1 MSSFDSGDA
10 SNNDG
15 EPAMVDRLPTASLE
29 GHRDLAHPRAYMQ
42 RGQTPMPLYL
52 TNRSLDP
59 LRGHRNLAHPRAY
72 MQRGQTPIP
81 LFIPVR
87 EDLTRMTAL
96 PLHDMTYVNQPSST
110 GDRLRWWMID

>member
-29 GHRDLAHPRAYMQ
+29 GHRD
-42 RGQTPMPLYL
+42 
-52 TNRSLDP
+52 
-59 LRGHRNLAHPRAY
+59 LAHPRAY